1 MRSILH
7 VMVASPAARIPSWQ
21 AERQTRPAEK
31 ASKNAGRVCLRLV
44 DLADLADLA
53 DVADLAA
60 FGDYW
65 WNFSGT

>member
-1 MRSILH
+1 L
-7 VMVASPAARIPSWQ
+7 
-21 AERQTRPAEK
+21 RP
-31 ASKNAGRVCLRLV
+31 V

-65 WNFSGT
+65 RNFSGT

>member
-1 MRSILH
+1 L
-7 VMVASPAARIPSWQ
+7 
-21 AERQTRPAEK
+21 RP
-31 ASKNAGRVCLRLV
+31 V

-60 FGDYW
+60 VGDYW

>member
-1 MRSILH
+1 L
-7 VMVASPAARIPSWQ
+7 
-21 AERQTRPAEK
+21 RP
-31 ASKNAGRVCLRLV
+31 V

>member
-1 MRSILH
+1 L
-7 VMVASPAARIPSWQ
+7 ASRTPDAS
-21 AERQTRPAEK
+21 AEK